1 MKEVNY
7 NVLNI
12 ILISILLMFYW
23 ETLLK
28 KWFRLSYILSL
39 KSLSYPNLY
48 AHFRTKQQHDLQ
60 CSILCLTFLNNTEI
74 SHAYLLQPGTQSN
87 HISWVQFPFNVWAL
101 AGWALSYY
109 CGGKLLYLILER
121 PFFYP
126 QIFQLY
132 GNRKIFKEC
141 STKNQSF
148 LTSLFY
154 FC

>member
-1 MKEVNY
+1 MANYCPAMKEVNY

-60 CSILCLTFLNNTEI
+60 CSIFCLMFLNNTEI
-74 SHAYLLQPGTQSN
+74 SHAYLLQPGEDSYLM
-87 HISWVQFPFNVWAL
+87 SSVPFQCLSPCRVGTILLLWWQA
-101 AGWALSYY
+101 ALSDLR
-109 CGGKLLYLILER
+109 KAFFIPKFFNFMATER
-121 PFFYP
+121 FSRNAA
-126 QIFQLY
+126 L
-132 GNRKIFKEC
+132 R
-141 STKNQSF
+141 
-148 LTSLFY
+148 TSLF
-154 FC
+154 

>member
-1 MKEVNY
+1 MANYCPAMKEVNY

-28 KWFRLSYILSL
+28 KWFKLSYILSL

-60 CSILCLTFLNNTEI
+60 CSIFCLTFLNNTEI

-87 HISWVQFPFNVWAL
+87 HTSWVQFPFNVWAL
-101 AGWALSYY
+101 AGWALSFY

-121 PFFYP
+121 PFLSPDFSTLW
-126 QIFQLY
+126 QQKDFQ
-132 GNRKIFKEC
+132 GM
-141 STKNQSF
+141 QH
-148 LTSLFY
+148 
-154 FC
+154 